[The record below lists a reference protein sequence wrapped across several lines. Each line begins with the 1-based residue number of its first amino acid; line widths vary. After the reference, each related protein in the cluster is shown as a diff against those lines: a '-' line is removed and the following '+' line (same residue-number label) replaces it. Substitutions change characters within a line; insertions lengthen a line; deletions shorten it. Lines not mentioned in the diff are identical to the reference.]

1 MKAFVKGLFIGGALL
16 SMVGAAN
23 AEVNI
28 NIYGA
33 SAQYKFWNAAADDF
47 LTAQGCTGVQQA
59 VDSAKNG
66 ITRGTCAGETVY
78 IRYSSKAS
86 FDGIRAMQ
94 GIDPDGVTSCSD
106 KHYREMADETQT
118 DWTAGTV
125 SGTKCV
131 DVNIGA
137 SDVAAGTFKQTTTG
151 NLDGHFGG
159 TRVTRTMTGAT
170 IYDDGL
176 TAHRP
181 VVVPFAFFANDSVP
195 FTNMSRVMAT
205 SLFSGQIGNW
215 QDLDPDVASQEVVL
229 CMRHAGSGTHATLD
243 ANVMRG
249 DAALLTTQPPFG
261 NTNPTRWFYEGSSDL
276 VAAVAALAGSVGYAD
291 ADKGIAAGGFRMTYN
306 GEEPIRKNIVNGKY
320 SFWSAQWLYED
331 PDEPGQP
338 TIGTWIQDLVD
349 FASDPDNLVIVGK
362 DGYWAAQGELQM
374 NKANDFAWPL
384 HN

>member
-1 MKAFVKGLFIGGALL
+1 MKAFVKGLVIGGALL

-47 LTAQGCTGVQQA
+47 LTAKGCTGVEQA
-59 VDSAKNG
+59 VDSSKNG

-94 GIDPDGVTSCSD
+94 GIDPDNADPCTNN
-106 KHYREMADETQT
+106 YEREMADEGNT
-118 DWTAGTV
+118 DWINGVVNA
-125 SGTKCV
+125 TKCV

-137 SDVAAGTFKQTTTG
+137 SDVAASTFKQQSTG
-151 NLDGHFGG
+151 DLDGHFGG
-159 TRVTRTMTGAT
+159 ARVTRIMNGST

-181 VVVPFAFFANDSVP
+181 VVVPFAFFANDTVP
-195 FTNMSRVMAT
+195 FTNMSRLMAT
-205 SLFSGQIGNW
+205 SLFAGQIGNW
-215 QDLDPDVASQEVVL
+215 QELDPTTASQNVVL

-249 DAALLTTQPPFG
+249 EAQLVTTQPPFG

-291 ADKGIAAGGFRMTYN
+291 ADKGIDAPGRRMTYN
-306 GEEPIRKNIVNGKY
+306 GVVPSRSAIVNGTY

-331 PDEPGQP
+331 PTEPGQP
-338 TIGTWIQDLVD
+338 VIGTWIQDLAD
-349 FASDPDNLVIVGK
+349 YASNPANLTIVGK
-362 DGYWAAQGELQM
+362 DGYWAAQDELHM
-374 NKANDFAWPL
+374 VKDNDFAWPS
-384 HN
+384 HD